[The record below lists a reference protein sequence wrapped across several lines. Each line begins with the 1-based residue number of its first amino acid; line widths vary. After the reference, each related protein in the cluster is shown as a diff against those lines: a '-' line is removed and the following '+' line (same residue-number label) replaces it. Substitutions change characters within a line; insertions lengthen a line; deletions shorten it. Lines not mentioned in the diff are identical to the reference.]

1 MAEFSVF
8 HDKFELKNLGQISV
22 IQLPKL
28 AGRDSAVEG
37 AGSQIKCDL
46 NHTRYVIVIDFDS
59 IKIKIKIISI
69 CSVFLKWGCY
79 FCCISSTANFDPMK
93 AKFEQRYVAKA
104 VNPDQLTTPYIPDFF
119 KEHGAILYQ
128 FLPTAKGNELL
139 PGEVKYGY
147 RFYLLDDP
155 SKEGVFYLSS
165 HSDMET
171 LKSRSKFL
179 SRVER
184 EILKI
189 S

>member
-1 MAEFSVF
+1 
-8 HDKFELKNLGQISV
+8 
-22 IQLPKL
+22 
-28 AGRDSAVEG
+28 
-37 AGSQIKCDL
+37 
-46 NHTRYVIVIDFDS
+46 
-59 IKIKIKIISI
+59 
-69 CSVFLKWGCY
+69 
-79 FCCISSTANFDPMK
+79 MK

-104 VNPDQLTTPYIPDFF
+104 INPDQLTTPYTPEFF

-165 HSDMET
+165 HSDMDT
-171 LKSRSKFL
+171 LKSRSRFL
-179 SRVER
+179 LRVEK

>member
-1 MAEFSVF
+1 VYFSKTDAIF
-8 HDKFELKNLGQISV
+8 AMYHRQQTLIIMRNLS
-22 IQLPKL
+22 
-28 AGRDSAVEG
+28 EG
-37 AGSQIKCDL
+37 
-46 NHTRYVIVIDFDS
+46 V
-59 IKIKIKIISI
+59 
-69 CSVFLKWGCY
+69 
-79 FCCISSTANFDPMK
+79 K
-93 AKFEQRYVAKA
+93 AS
-104 VNPDQLTTPYIPDFF
+104 NPDRLTTPYIPDYF

-128 FLPTAKGNELL
+128 FVPIVRSNELL

-165 HSDMET
+165 HKDIET

-184 EILKI
+184 EIFKI